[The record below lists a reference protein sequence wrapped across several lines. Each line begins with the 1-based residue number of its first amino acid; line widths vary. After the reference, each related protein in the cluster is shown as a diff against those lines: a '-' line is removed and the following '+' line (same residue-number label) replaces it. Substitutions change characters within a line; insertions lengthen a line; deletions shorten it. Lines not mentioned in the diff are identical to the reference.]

1 MSRHQYDDG
10 EHEFVG
16 MDMCIYCGE
25 CKQLLLQPEFF
36 RGADGEMHP
45 KKGIKRTQS
54 TSPEPCDKCKEKF
67 KEQGIVPMI
76 EAERGPKGPIFGNRY
91 TFINREAVQGEE
103 FVKFMDTHGFLICEP
118 EFMDQIVKQQQEMS
132 NGSEC
137 S

>member
-1 MSRHQYDDG
+1 MRSVKDDG

-36 RGADGEMHP
+36 RDANGEMIP

-54 TSPEPCDKCKEKF
+54 TSPEPCDKCKQKF

-76 EAERGPKGPIFGNRY
+76 EATRGKHGPIFGHRY
-91 TFINREAVQGEE
+91 AFINREAVQGEE
-103 FVKFMDTHGFLICEP
+103 FIKFMDTHGFLICEP

-132 NGSEC
+132 NESEC

>member
-16 MDMCIYCGE
+16 MDVCIYCGE

-45 KKGIKRTQS
+45 KKGIRKTQC
-54 TSPEPCDKCKEKF
+54 TSPEPCDACKKKF
-67 KEQGIVPMI
+67 EEQGIVPMI

-91 TFINREAVQGEE
+91 MFVNREAIQGEE
-103 FVKFMDTHGFLICEP
+103 FIKFMNTHGFVICEP
-118 EFMDQIVKQQQEMS
+118 EFMDQLIKHREMS
-132 NGSEC
+132 NESKC